1 MAGMNVDGLI
11 SGLDTTSLISQLLQV
26 EAAPQQALRSKV
38 ATETKVETAYQLVNT
53 RFAALQAASDSLIGA
68 TAWSAVKATSST
80 SSVTATSVAGADT
93 GALSFYVDSVATA
106 YSSMS
111 STAAADTTSV
121 QLPTSFDLAAF
132 GTTTTISSDGSLADV
147 AAKVNAAGIGVRATV
162 VKLGD
167 ADYRLQLAATKTGAN
182 STISLYQ
189 AGTTTPIANGFTQ
202 TTAASDAVVRIGG
215 TSDPTTGVRVQQA
228 TNTFTDILKGTT
240 FTVSQ
245 AGTAA
250 TVTVSQDSVAL
261 ASKVKGVV
269 DAANALL
276 DEIAK
281 QTSSDPSNGVSSPLT
296 GDVIVRNLQQRLLG
310 LVSNPAP
317 ATVTDAAGTTTTST
331 YSLKAFGVQLTKDG
345 HLAFS
350 ADDFA
355 KAYADDPSK
364 TQQVLTTAFVTPA
377 RDFAQKTSA
386 PITGTLSKQIQSVS
400 DDIDGLN
407 RDITDWD
414 ARLAQ
419 RKEGL
424 QRQFANLEVS
434 LGHMKDQSSWLAGQL
449 ASLPSWGG

>member
-11 SGLDTTSLISQLLQV
+11 SGLDTTSLINQLLQV
-26 EAAPQQALRSKV
+26 EAAPQTALKIKV
-38 ATETKVETAYQLVNT
+38 STETNVETAYQLVNT
-53 RFAALQAASDSLIGA
+53 RFAALQTASEALIGP

-80 SSVTATSVAGADT
+80 PGVTATSVAGADT
-93 GALSFYVDSVATA
+93 GSLSFYVDSVATA
-106 YSSMS
+106 FSSMS

-132 GTTTTISSDGSLADV
+132 GTTTTITSDGSLTDV
-147 AAKVNAAGIGVRATV
+147 AAKVNAANAGVRATV

-167 ADYRLQLAATKTGAN
+167 ADYRLQLTATKTGAN

-189 AGTTTPIANGFTQ
+189 TGTTTPIANGFTQ
-202 TTAASDAVVRIGG
+202 ITAGADAVLRIGG
-215 TSDPTTGVRVQQA
+215 TSDTSTGVRVQQA
-228 TNTFTDILKGTT
+228 SNSFTDILKGTT

-245 AGTAA
+245 PGAA
-250 TVTVSQDSVAL
+250 TVTVAQDADAL
-261 ASKVKGVV
+261 ATKVKGIV
-269 DAANALL
+269 DAANAAL

-281 QTSSDPSNGVSSPLT
+281 QTASDPANGTSSPLT
-296 GDVIVRNLQQRLLG
+296 GDFMVRDLQQRLLG

-317 ATVTDAAGTTTTST
+317 ATVTDATGTTTTST
-331 YSLKAFGVQLTKDG
+331 YSLKSFGVQLTKDG
-345 HLAFS
+345 HLAFN